1 MKVQYFIIHFGYF
14 IINRDNR
21 FHIKIQIDRFL
32 FIEKNK
38 KRVSRGGR
46 EKEQNFG
53 IQIDRYLFIEKNE
66 ERMSRGGREKEQ
78 NFDGFLLSENRSI
91 ITSNRSLSKEN
102 SLPLFVG
109 LGYRA

>member
-1 MKVQYFIIHFGYF
+1 MSRGGREKEQNFHGFLLPESQSIMKVQYFIIHFGYF

-21 FHIKIQIDRFL
+21 FHI
-32 FIEKNK
+32 ET
-38 KRVSRGGR
+38 
-46 EKEQNFG
+46 
-53 IQIDRYLFIEKNE
+53 QIDRYLFIEKNE

-102 SLPLFVG
+102 SLLLVG